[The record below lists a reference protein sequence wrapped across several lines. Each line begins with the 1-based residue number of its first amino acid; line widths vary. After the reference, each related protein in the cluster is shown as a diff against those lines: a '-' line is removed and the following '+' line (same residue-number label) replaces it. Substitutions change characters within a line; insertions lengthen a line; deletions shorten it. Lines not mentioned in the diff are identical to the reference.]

1 MYGFQFQS
9 NWSNTPV
16 EKQKKGNMY
25 VNAGE
30 TWGAMILERRARR
43 EVGHN
48 WGIKMSLQN

>member
-1 MYGFQFQS
+1 MVFSSSQIGPTLLLK
-9 NWSNTPV
+9 N
-16 EKQKKGNMY
+16 KKKGNMY
-25 VNAGE
+25 MNAGE